1 MNSVISVLE
10 RFALLIMLGL
20 VVAFFTLNPA
30 TPAFF
35 TVQNLQNLLINEA
48 LLVLIAVATTLPLV
62 AGQIDLS
69 VGPSAGLIA
78 LLTAGLMSRQGS
90 PLILAIVGALVAGV
104 LVGLVNG
111 LLIAR
116 IGISSIVATL
126 GMASVISAVTYLY
139 SGGVSIVTGISPTLT
154 NFGTGHF
161 LGVPNPVIIV
171 AIIGLAAWYVLG
183 QTPMGRNLYAVGA
196 SPGASTLVGLSVRKH
211 VAGSLVAAGVLVSIS
226 SVLLVSIQGG
236 ANPQLGP
243 SFTLPA
249 VAAAF
254 LGGTAYQRGRV
265 NILGTITAVFFIGVT
280 VNGLTLWGFEGW
292 VSDLVNGLSL
302 LVAVGISTVAGRRR
316 GRHTV
321 TDAGHAKPPGDGADL
336 TGDGDDQMNLLAPL
350 RN

>member
-1 MNSVISVLE
+1 MSTVVSVLE
-10 RFALLIMLGL
+10 RFALLIML
-20 VVAFFTLNPA
+20 VAAVIFFSVNPA
-30 TPAFF
+30 TPVFF

-78 LLTAGLMSRQGS
+78 LVTAGLMSRNGL
-90 PLILAIVGALVAGV
+90 PLVVAILGAVVAGV
-104 LVGLVNG
+104 LVGLVNS

-139 SGGVSIVTGISPTLT
+139 SGGLSIVTGISPALT
-154 NFGTGHF
+154 DFGSGKF
-161 LGVPNPVIIV
+161 LGIPDPVVVV
-171 AIIGLAAWYVLG
+171 AIISLLAWYVLG
-183 QTPMGRNLYAVGA
+183 YTPVGRSLLAVGS

-211 VAGSLVAAGVLVSIS
+211 VAASLVAAGVLVSIS
-226 SVLLVSIQGG
+226 AVLLVAIQGG

-243 SFTLPA
+243 AFTLPA

-265 NILGTITAVFFIGVT
+265 NILGTVTAVFFIGVV
-280 VNGLTLWGFEGW
+280 VNGLTLWGFAGW

-302 LVAVGISTVAGRRR
+302 LIAVGISTIAGRRQ
-316 GRHTV
+316 GTHPVSTV
-321 TDAGHAKPPGDGADL
+321 EPPPAADDDGSAADDGQLHLLVARKDA
-336 TGDGDDQMNLLAPL
+336 
-350 RN
+350 